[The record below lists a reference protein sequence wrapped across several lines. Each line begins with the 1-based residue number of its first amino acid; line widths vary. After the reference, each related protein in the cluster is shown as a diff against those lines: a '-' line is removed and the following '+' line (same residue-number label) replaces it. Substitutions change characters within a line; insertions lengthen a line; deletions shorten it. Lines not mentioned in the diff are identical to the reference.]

1 MDSEL
6 QTKKIEIE
14 NSTVTGSAIL
24 NLENGFI
31 MTRQLKRCFACSVKR
46 QSKLMASQK
55 GVEILTPLLC
65 VCLSNC
71 LQDLNKKLVDQK
83 GFIKNLKKNR

>member
-1 MDSEL
+1 MDSEP
-6 QTKKIEIE
+6 QTKKKKKKIE

-24 NLENGFI
+24 NFENGFI

-46 QSKLMASQK
+46 QSKLMASKK
-55 GVEILTPLLC
+55 GVEILTSLLC
-65 VCLSNC
+65 LFVC

-83 GFIKNLKKNR
+83 GFIQN